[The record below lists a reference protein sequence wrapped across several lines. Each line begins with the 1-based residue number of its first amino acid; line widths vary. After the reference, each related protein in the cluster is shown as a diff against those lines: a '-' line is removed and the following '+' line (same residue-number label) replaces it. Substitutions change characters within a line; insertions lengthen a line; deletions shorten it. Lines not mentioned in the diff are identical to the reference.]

1 MSIWK
6 KKDVAKEIIQD
17 ISKRYSCDLLTA
29 SILSRRGITEGKDI
43 LFFTENDQRY
53 LHNPFLFENMEDAV
67 DRILDAKDEEE
78 KVLIFGDR
86 DVDGITSTTI
96 LYQCLKDLGIDVQY
110 KLPEGDDAYGIT
122 KEVIDKFAEN
132 YGSLIIT
139 VDCGISNNEEIAYAA
154 EKGIDVIVTDHHN
167 PPAEL
172 PSPAIIIDPKIENSG
187 YPFAEIS
194 GCAVAYKLV
203 QALRFSQCSMYKQ
216 DICLMNVRPV
226 TDAYV
231 IECIKVENMT
241 EKARLTETII
251 PGLVSIQQTRLIPF
265 LQGQQIFVWDKPF
278 PSSAASPP

>member
-6 KKDVAKEIIQD
+6 KKEVAKEIVQD
-17 ISKRYSCDLLTA
+17 ISKRYSCELLTA

-43 LFFTENDQRY
+43 LYFSENDQRY

-96 LYQCLKDLGIDVQY
+96 LYQCLKDLGLDVQY

-122 KEVIDKFAEN
+122 KEVIDNFAEN

-167 PPAEL
+167 PPQEL
-172 PSPAIIIDPKIENSG
+172 PTPAIIINPK
-187 YPFAEIS
+187 
-194 GCAVAYKLV
+194 V
-203 QALRFSQCSMYKQ
+203 
-216 DICLMNVRPV
+216 
-226 TDAYV
+226 
-231 IECIKVENMT
+231 
-241 EKARLTETII
+241 
-251 PGLVSIQQTRLIPF
+251 
-265 LQGQQIFVWDKPF
+265 
-278 PSSAASPP
+278 